1 MLFLT
6 EVKHQKR
13 PVSSHHIS
21 SASANRFTAMKFTKQ
36 DILKNGGKSKSVQG
50 HNVSRQKKSNLELE
64 KEIDQIKSRSN
75 AKEKWNKIV

>member
-1 MLFLT
+1 
-6 EVKHQKR
+6 
-13 PVSSHHIS
+13 
-21 SASANRFTAMKFTKQ
+21 MKFTKQ